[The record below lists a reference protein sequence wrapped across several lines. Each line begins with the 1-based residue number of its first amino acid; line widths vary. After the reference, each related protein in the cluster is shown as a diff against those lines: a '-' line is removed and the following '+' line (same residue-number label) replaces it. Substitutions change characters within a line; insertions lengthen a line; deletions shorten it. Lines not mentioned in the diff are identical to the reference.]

1 MVRRIML
8 LLVVVVIV
16 GAALAAGGD
25 DKDDNKNDDKK
36 PAPNA
41 GVVAV
46 SGYQTLAPDEAN
58 QQFQASDNA
67 VLVDVRTPEEWAE
80 TGIPVGAK
88 TLTWQDEFVA
98 KAASELPKDAEI
110 YVICRSG
117 NRSAQASQWLIEQGY
132 TKVFSIEGGIV
143 EWMKSEAVEPYKP

>member
-1 MVRRIML
+1 MMKRIML
-8 LLVVVVIV
+8 LLVVVILVLT
-16 GAALAAGGD
+16 ACGD
-25 DKDDNKNDDKK
+25 DKDNDKNDDKK
-36 PAPNA
+36 PTATPTV

-67 VLVDVRTPEEWAE
+67 ILVDVRTPEEWAE

-132 TKVFSIEGGIV
+132 TKVFNIEGGIT
-143 EWMKSEAVEPYKP
+143 EWMKSQAVEPYQP